1 MNIIGEVNN
10 KDCIIVDDIIDSGG
24 TIVNAANALIKKG
37 AKNVYVFITHA
48 VLSGDAIN
56 KIKKSKIK
64 KLVITDSIDN
74 SNRLKNINK
83 IQVLSIAPLMA
94 EAIKR
99 ISNSTSVSDLF
110 N

>member
-1 MNIIGEVNN
+1 MNIVGNVKN
-10 KDCIIVDDIIDSGG
+10 KNCIIVDDIIDSGG
-24 TIVNAANALIKKG
+24 TIVNAAEALIKKG
-37 AKNVYVFITHA
+37 ANDVHVFVTHA
-48 VLSGDAIN
+48 VLSGEAIN
-56 KIKKSKIK
+56 KIKRSKIK

-74 SNRLKNINK
+74 SKRIKNISK